1 MKTFESLDHVSSS
14 PGDAQEDSV
23 LGFGGG
29 VPHRHG
35 ESQVGGEGEA
45 TTPSVT
51 TLRPPEHQPP
61 QPQDDVDIMEAELP
75 LNDNGEDSSS
85 SMPTRNRSRSVAS
98 STRSPSGEESSSNA
112 ENYYYEDDHSADE
125 YIVRLKSPAVVP
137 ESGHD
142 IGDDLSEGSWDPI
155 GDSEHQNTT
164 SGSST
169 PQEDRRKAMEES
181 INCLYQSVAAMSSRF
196 LNEDLDSSAQKLIWH
211 SMIHDLEHKME
222 KLDVDGAFESPD
234 QKSQARPPWYS
245 PPTQRKRWDNQENTI
260 VPHVNWGDLFF
271 DLFYV
276 AAAYNLGTM
285 LITAIN
291 PNDWLRGICYFVGI
305 FGSLFVTWETE
316 VYYASRYTVVDY
328 SHRLFE
334 VIRFIFV
341 SNAVINIQSVSELSD
356 PFTQPT
362 TLLLT
367 ISILLE
373 SLMHLGLNVELYYKA
388 QGDRKAIKMHTWRKI
403 RNQLFPTSV
412 IYAVAVISAIV
423 LFATD
428 FDESSVLPKNEN
440 MLLALGDVPL
450 CTLTFGYLYNVI
462 STTKRKVKAKSGGH
476 GDVRNAYVP
485 NVVDYV
491 IQRYNDWTMLL
502 LGEVV
507 MALVETTESRRNYLV
522 VSLGAMTL
530 IILHALN
537 SESAPSKSSGHAL
550 WRNTRNG
557 TCFGLLMQLMS
568 IGLIILGVAYKIFVA
583 DDSYGINDQIS
594 VALYAGSLTVVLAC
608 LELML
613 VTHRGLSKSLHRVVK
628 RIEVDTDVY
637 MLDINWG
644 LSAILVFKA
653 SLFSLL
659 ISFPTWNFDINKTL
673 WTGFG
678 VIVSLALTRV
688 LGWGFVF
695 REQEIKDFV
704 HQLSS
709 RVSSFRASSF
719 GGNLR
724 DDKDSLGPIAGSLG
738 RSIHT
743 PASSSE
749 ESKRISRRGYRRQ
762 GSNNSLKSLG
772 SKGSGSGLPPRV
784 AKSDSILDDRL
795 HNNIRR
801 MEHSLRSSLRALY
814 GKLHTK
820 DTEDIDLKF
829 DDIERPTLE
838 RAASSVSLKSVGS
851 SGGDSIGM
859 AIDDDGDAAVDTVL
873 QQRIRQVVNVHHHEC
888 VYVSSLSS
896 GDLVGVNK
904 RLVKEFAYSSKRE
917 LVHNGRNI
925 LDLLSISDP
934 RNRLYFE
941 ESVQNFRATTE
952 TNSNATCIIGHDRL
966 LYARRS
972 DDSEFRCLIGL
983 HRIDGTDLVAGFI
996 RNLDDLV

>member
-695 REQEIKDFV
+695 REQEIKNFV

-709 RVSSFRASSF
+709 RVSSF
-719 GGNLR
+719 
-724 DDKDSLGPIAGSLG
+724 G
-738 RSIHT
+738 RSGSKESLS
-743 PASSSE
+743 PVSESLSSSIQRTASCSE
-749 ESKRISRRGYRRQ
+749 HSKRIPRMGNRKQ
-762 GSNNSLKSLG
+762 GSSNSLKSLG
-772 SKGSGSGLPPRV
+772 SKGSGSGLPPRI
-784 AKSDSILDDRL
+784 AKNDSILDDRL
-795 HNNIRR
+795 RSNVSR

-814 GKLHTK
+814 GKFHTK
-820 DTEDIDLKF
+820 DTEDTDLNS
-829 DDIERPTLE
+829 DDIERPTLGT
-838 RAASSVSLKSVGS
+838 AVSSLSLTSAGS
-851 SGGDSIGM
+851 SIL
-859 AIDDDGDAAVDTVL
+859 DDDGDAVDTVL
-873 QQRIRQVVNVHHHEC
+873 QQRIRRVVNDHHHEC

-917 LVHNGRNI
+917 LVHNGRSI
-925 LDLLSISDP
+925 LDLLSNADP
-934 RNRLYFE
+934 RYRRYYE
-941 ESVQNFRATTE
+941 ESVQTFRVTE
-952 TNSNATCIIGHDRL
+952 TEASSNATCIIGQDRL
-966 LYARRS
+966 LYARRN
-972 DDSEFRCLIGL
+972 DDSEFRCVIGL